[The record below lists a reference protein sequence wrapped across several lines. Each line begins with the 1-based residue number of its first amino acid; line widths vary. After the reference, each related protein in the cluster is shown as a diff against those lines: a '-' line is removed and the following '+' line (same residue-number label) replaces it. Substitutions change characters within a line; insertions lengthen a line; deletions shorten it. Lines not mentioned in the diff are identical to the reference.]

1 MGLACAVALVVAP
14 TRFLGRRP
22 IDIASFIPKAS
33 ELEISSYALHEWIG
47 ILWYK
52 IHYGLA

>member
-1 MGLACAVALVVAP
+1 LTSADPNTDIENASK
-14 TRFLGRRP
+14 T

-33 ELEISSYALHEWIG
+33 ELETSSYALHEWIG

-52 IHYGLA
+52 IRYGLA